1 MVNYLS
7 KFSSRLA
14 GLCLPI
20 HAVTGNK
27 SDWYWGPDQAKAFED
42 IKGELSKA
50 PILCNFNAKSKHR
63 VSADS
68 SSYAIGAVLLQL
80 NGKHWQPVVY
90 ASRKLSEAETRY
102 AMIEKEA
109 LATTWA
115 CEKFDYYL
123 VGRKFEVETDHK
135 PLVPILGEKDLTSLP
150 IRVQRFKLR
159 LMRYDFEI
167 FHTPGSKMYLA
178 DALSRPCSG
187 FDGSTDYDKAETLA
201 VEEYVRAIVDSS
213 LYSDCRLEEIQNA
226 VADDEFYH
234 LVTGY
239 LVNGW
244 PPSYPGEAPNEF
256 RRLYGLLPTNL
267 PEAKKSDVP
276 TTSKEFEY
284 GESDPQRDDPA
295 NSDETS
301 QEEVLHTLDSDASFS
316 EEVGT
321 RTTDPEEVVETDD
334 EQASIVT
341 RSGRQIRNK
350 KIDDYVYY

>member
-1 MVNYLS
+1 MMDDVLVFSATPAEHWARLGKVLDRITTSGMTLKKEKCEFGCSEVKFMGHVVSAAGIKPDPEKVRAILELNPPCNKREGRRFTGMVNYLS

-27 SDWYWGPDQAKAFED
+27 SDWYWSPDQAKAFED

-150 IRVQRFKLR
+150 ITQ
-159 LMRYDFEI
+159 
-167 FHTPGSKMYLA
+167 
-178 DALSRPCSG
+178 
-187 FDGSTDYDKAETLA
+187 
-201 VEEYVRAIVDSS
+201 DS
-213 LYSDCRLEEIQNA
+213 
-226 VADDEFYH
+226 
-234 LVTGY
+234 
-239 LVNGW
+239 
-244 PPSYPGEAPNEF
+244 
-256 RRLYGLLPTNL
+256 
-267 PEAKKSDVP
+267 
-276 TTSKEFEY
+276 
-284 GESDPQRDDPA
+284 
-295 NSDETS
+295 
-301 QEEVLHTLDSDASFS
+301 
-316 EEVGT
+316 
-321 RTTDPEEVVETDD
+321 
-334 EQASIVT
+334 
-341 RSGRQIRNK
+341 
-350 KIDDYVYY
+350 